1 MVRRCTPCMCW
12 SEHVQD
18 GGDGDDEDGG
28 AGFRPF
34 INFLVR
40 HELAAPRVVL
50 RSNVQLSGFSGGL
63 IDRAG

>member
-1 MVRRCTPCMCW
+1 MHVFER
-12 SEHVQD
+12 VQD
-18 GGDGDDEDGG
+18 GGDGDDEGGG